1 MSGRVDHPN
10 ESTNAMKSKPSKL
23 VLIASYLV
31 IWIAAIVVFWAFAI
45 TYAEGAMGYSLTF
58 FWIILPATTL
68 VVSFLIGRNDY
79 WGRGKWAFSIGFG
92 VMYMLAEY
100 ATFSMANNLRQGEHA
115 GGFHGACGCRDLSG
129 RHGARVSGLRYQK
142 EEPTPIMSM
151 AGGYL

>member
-45 TYAEGAMGYSLTF
+45 TYAEGAMGYSLMF

-68 VVSFLIGRNDY
+68 VISFLIGRNDY
-79 WGRGKWAFSIGFG
+79 WGRGKWTFSIGFG

-100 ATFSMANNLRQGEHA
+100 ATFSMANNLAFGKVNMPEASMVPA
-115 GGFHGACGCRDLSG
+115 GAAISLVG
-129 RHGARVSGLRYQK
+129 
-142 EEPTPIMSM
+142 M
-151 AGGYL
+151 ALGYLVFIIRRKSQRRS

>member
-31 IWIAAIVVFWAFAI
+31 IWIAAIVVFWAI

-79 WGRGKWAFSIGFG
+79 WGRGKWVFSIGFG

-100 ATFSMANNLRQGEHA
+100 ATFSMANNLAFGKVNMPEASMVLA
-115 GGFHGACGCRDLSG
+115 GAAISLVG
-129 RHGARVSGLRYQK
+129 
-142 EEPTPIMSM
+142 M
-151 AGGYL
+151 AIGYLVFVIRRRSQRRS

>member
-79 WGRGKWAFSIGFG
+79 WGRGKWVFSIGFG

-100 ATFSMANNLRQGEHA
+100 ATFSMANNLAFGKVNMPEASMVPA
-115 GGFHGACGCRDLSG
+115 GAAISLVG
-129 RHGARVSGLRYQK
+129 
-142 EEPTPIMSM
+142 M
-151 AGGYL
+151 ALGYLVFVIRRRSQRRS

>member
-58 FWIILPATTL
+58 FWIIFPATTL

-79 WGRGKWAFSIGFG
+79 WGRGKWVSSLGFG

-100 ATFSMANNLRQGEHA
+100 ATFSMANNLAFGKMNMPEVSMVLA
-115 GGFHGACGCRDLSG
+115 GVVISLVG
-129 RHGARVSGLRYQK
+129 
-142 EEPTPIMSM
+142 M
-151 AGGYL
+151 ALGYLVFVIRRRSQRRS

>member
-79 WGRGKWAFSIGFG
+79 WGRGKWVFSIGFG

-100 ATFSMANNLRQGEHA
+100 ATFSMANNLAFGKVNMPEASMVPA
-115 GGFHGACGCRDLSG
+115 GAAISLVG
-129 RHGARVSGLRYQK
+129 
-142 EEPTPIMSM
+142 M
-151 AGGYL
+151 ALGYLVFIIRRKSQRRS

>member
-79 WGRGKWAFSIGFG
+79 WGRGKWVSSLGFG

-100 ATFSMANNLRQGEHA
+100 ATFSMANNLAFGKVNMPEASMVPA
-115 GGFHGACGCRDLSG
+115 GAAISLVG
-129 RHGARVSGLRYQK
+129 
-142 EEPTPIMSM
+142 M
-151 AGGYL
+151 ALGYLVFAIRRRSQRRS

>member
-79 WGRGKWAFSIGFG
+79 WGRGKWVSSLGFG

-100 ATFSMANNLRQGEHA
+100 ATFSMANNLAFGKMNMPEVSMVPA
-115 GGFHGACGCRDLSG
+115 GAAISLVG
-129 RHGARVSGLRYQK
+129 
-142 EEPTPIMSM
+142 M
-151 AGGYL
+151 ALGYLVFAIRRRSQRRS

>member
-45 TYAEGAMGYSLTF
+45 TYAEGAMGYSLMF

-79 WGRGKWAFSIGFG
+79 WGRGKWVFSIGFG

-100 ATFSMANNLRQGEHA
+100 ATFSMANNLAFGKVNMPEASMVPA
-115 GGFHGACGCRDLSG
+115 GAAISLVG
-129 RHGARVSGLRYQK
+129 
-142 EEPTPIMSM
+142 M
-151 AGGYL
+151 ALGYLVFIIRRKSQRRS

>member
-45 TYAEGAMGYSLTF
+45 TYAEGAMGYSLVF

-79 WGRGKWAFSIGFG
+79 WGRGKWVFSIGFG

-100 ATFSMANNLRQGEHA
+100 ATFSMANNLAFGKVNMPEASMVPA
-115 GGFHGACGCRDLSG
+115 GAAISLVG
-129 RHGARVSGLRYQK
+129 
-142 EEPTPIMSM
+142 M
-151 AGGYL
+151 ALGYLVFAIRRRSQRRS

>member
-23 VLIASYLV
+23 ALIASYLV

-45 TYAEGAMGYSLTF
+45 TYAESAMGYSLMF
-58 FWIILPATTL
+58 LWIILPATTL

-79 WGRGKWAFSIGFG
+79 WGRGKWVFSIGFG

-100 ATFSMANNLRQGEHA
+100 ATFSMANNIAFGKVNMPEASMVPA
-115 GGFHGACGCRDLSG
+115 GAAISLVG
-129 RHGARVSGLRYQK
+129 
-142 EEPTPIMSM
+142 M
-151 AGGYL
+151 ALGYLVFIIRRKSQRRS

>member
-58 FWIILPATTL
+58 FWIIFPATTL

-79 WGRGKWAFSIGFG
+79 WGRGKWVSSLGFG

-100 ATFSMANNLRQGEHA
+100 ATFSMANNLAFGKVNMPETSMVPA
-115 GGFHGACGCRDLSG
+115 GAAISLVG
-129 RHGARVSGLRYQK
+129 
-142 EEPTPIMSM
+142 M
-151 AGGYL
+151 ALGYLVFAIRRRSQRRS

>member
-58 FWIILPATTL
+58 FWIILPANTL

-79 WGRGKWAFSIGFG
+79 WGRGKWVFSIGFG

-100 ATFSMANNLRQGEHA
+100 ATFSMANNLAFGKVNMPEASMVPA
-115 GGFHGACGCRDLSG
+115 GAAISLVG
-129 RHGARVSGLRYQK
+129 
-142 EEPTPIMSM
+142 M
-151 AGGYL
+151 ALGYLVFVIRRRSQRRS

>member
-23 VLIASYLV
+23 ALIASYLV
-31 IWIAAIVVFWAFAI
+31 IWIAAIVVFWAFAVRH
-45 TYAEGAMGYSLTF
+45 EGAMGYSLVF

-79 WGRGKWAFSIGFG
+79 WGGGKWVFSIGFG

-100 ATFSMANNLRQGEHA
+100 ATFSMANNLLFNKVNMPEISMT
-115 GGFHGACGCRDLSG
+115 FTGAVISLIG
-129 RHGARVSGLRYQK
+129 
-142 EEPTPIMSM
+142 M
-151 AGGYL
+151 ALGYLVFITKRR